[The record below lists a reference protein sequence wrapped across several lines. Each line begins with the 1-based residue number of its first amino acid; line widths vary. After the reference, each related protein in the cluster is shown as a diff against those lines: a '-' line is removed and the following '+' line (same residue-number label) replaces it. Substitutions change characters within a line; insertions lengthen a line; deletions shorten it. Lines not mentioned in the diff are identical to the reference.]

1 MQSILSIQSH
11 VAYGY
16 VGNRAAVFP
25 LQRLGFDVTVIN
37 TVQFSNHSGYGS
49 LKGDVFSPEHLR
61 SLIDGIRE
69 RGVFPHLNAVLSGYM
84 GDASLGSLIIDV
96 VQELKTITPSLIY
109 CCDPVIGDVGRGVF
123 VRPGIGEYFR
133 DHVVPVA
140 DVLTPNQFEL
150 NFLTG
155 IEIESLGDA
164 LRACEAL
171 RARGPHT
178 ILVTSLVLPDTPEH
192 KIQMLLSTANGTW
205 LIETPRFDIVPA
217 PTGAGDMTAALFLGH
232 LLLHESPA
240 VALEKMAA
248 SVYGIFEKTF
258 NTHSRELQIIPAQE
272 EIVMPTHVF
281 KAKSGIS
288 T

>member
-49 LKGDVFSPEHLR
+49 FKGDVFSADHLR
-61 SLIDGIRE
+61 NLIDGIRE
-69 RGVFPHLNAVLSGYM
+69 RGVFPTFRAVLSGYM
-84 GDASLGSLIIDV
+84 GDASLGGLIIDIV
-96 VQELKTITPSLIY
+96 HELKTLTPSLIY

-123 VRPGIGEYFR
+123 VRAGIGEYFR
-133 DHVVPVA
+133 DHIVPVA

-150 NFLTG
+150 EYLTG
-155 IEIESLGDA
+155 APVQSQADVLH
-164 LRACEAL
+164 ACATL

-178 ILVTSLVLPDTPEH
+178 ILVTSLVLPDTPAH
-192 KIQMLLSTANGTW
+192 TIQMLLSTTEGTW
-205 LIETPRFDIVPA
+205 LISTPRFDITPA

-232 LLLHESPA
+232 ILAQDSPSL
-240 VALEKMAA
+240 ALEKMAA
-248 SVYGIFEKTF
+248 SVYGIFEATF
-258 NTHSRELQIIPAQE
+258 KARSRELQLIGGQE
-272 EIVMPTHVF
+272 EIVMPTHQFSAV
-281 KAKSGIS
+281 KIA
-288 T
+288 